1 MPETTLRGVTLVT
14 KSRGESDDAFD
25 ISISPNGIE
34 ILRPGEEAR
43 MLEWDRVS
51 TWEIEQRTRGVLL
64 VLRGGGSVTPLLIP
78 GWKVHD
84 LDQLLCAMTAH
95 LAPPVDFPVDA
106 SESEREPEVE
116 PGGLEGE
123 AEGDD

>member
-1 MPETTLRGVTLVT
+1 MPETTLRGVTLLT
-14 KSRGESDDAFD
+14 KSRRKRDDAFD
-25 ISISPNGIE
+25 ISISPNGIQ
-34 ILRPGEEAR
+34 ILRSGEEAR
-43 MLEWDRVS
+43 LLEWDRVS
-51 TWEIEQRTRGVLL
+51 TWEIEQRTPNVLL
-64 VLRGGGSVTPLLIP
+64 ILRGAGSVTPLLIP

-95 LAPPVDFPVDA
+95 LAPPVDLAVGAP
-106 SESEREPEVE
+106 ESEREPEVE